1 MDILSARKILSVTQ
15 QVLRPNYNRVTW
27 KFSSAGKSTNLAE
40 SYIVFRMT
48 FINGVTNAD
57 ISKDEYYALLMKN
70 LCISFGDD
78 NGKSY
83 TPACLV
89 KHARLFIG
97 GGLVEEVLFSNLWT
111 QTIANLCNDVESL
124 ESNSLL
130 TGGVSNFS
138 TNGSIANQIAS
149 SIRNYAT
156 SGDVGIPLEVHLK
169 LGDIFGVCRNT
180 NFIMDK
186 VGGEIMIQMELED
199 VKNVL
204 QVRSIGSTY
213 PLPVQG
219 TVANVYDSLAT
230 SRYNIV
236 CQDQGL
242 VGQSTYKYVNT
253 TTPNSPFINA
263 ITSSV
268 QNPDGLFYDSSLFKN
283 IWSGLEDPTVQLG
296 LGKISTL
303 YTSNVFLAIN
313 DLNILGFQVGNYIRF
328 NFKRTDKT
336 GLTVPV
342 MFHYMQQITEVNIGN
357 IVFQG
362 YFQAPLPI
370 VPDGELTDTQLDSVN
385 VFRGYVPVQ
394 NIPTPAVSQYNACD
408 TEIVQIGQID
418 DFTPGTGSNIAT
430 FLKTGVIPST
440 CGVNTTLLNQL
451 CSMGVLSTS
460 VVNTN
465 PTSNGTEYVV
475 NKDSSQIMIQMNAL
489 DSTTPTHFFSTTPC
503 GDVFLNPDSSTQRK
517 IYSNQATTMPVEG
530 TNAVIESINYDA
542 EAQTYSM
549 TLRNLGSEGPIN
561 NSIQVGVPAKNLY
574 GREATIVPLGGT
586 FPAIGT
592 SAAQANFGISA
603 SIFLYKHRSRNTT
616 LTINQC
622 LAGQSYR
629 IDKVG
634 TSTLVNWNT
643 LITLPEPAITSNASG
658 VTFKCNVNAVPD
670 ANLGTG
676 TVYLVSP
683 LESVPISWA
692 IDKAEIVLLESS
704 DVSLPMS
711 NIFSTLK
718 CEPFTIENANELY
731 NRMFVVSEPNV
742 YNAYLMMPQSL
753 TEGDNKQS
761 LISYNR
767 NVQSIIWSI
776 NNLQTTNRP
785 IELMNNIS
793 SNPSSLQIEAMM
805 AVFENSEHKLKA
817 ISGIQSIAR
826 TNRNTPVIAPMVK
839 IYSAID
845 AMNHYLK
852 PNGCTLQITM
862 NGDRTNNNLII
873 PGNCYLFK
881 ECLRMLP
888 ML

>member
-27 KFSSAGKSTNLAE
+27 KFSSNGKSTDLSQ

-48 FINGVTNAD
+48 FTNGVTNAD

-156 SGDVGIPLEVHLK
+156 SGDVGIPLEIHLK

-180 NFIMDK
+180 NFIMDR

-204 QVRSIGSTY
+204 QVRSIGSPY

-219 TVANVYDSLAT
+219 TVANVYDALAT

-253 TTPNSPFINA
+253 TTPNSPFEEA
-263 ITSSV
+263 ITSSA

-283 IWSGLEDPTVQLG
+283 FWSGTGDVTIQLG
-296 LGKISTL
+296 KNINTL
-303 YTSNVFLAIN
+303 LTSNVALLVN
-313 DLNILGFQVGNYIRF
+313 DLNILGFQVGNYIRL

-342 MFHYMQQITEVNIGN
+342 MYHYIARITTVTVGVISLSN
-357 IVFQG
+357 
-362 YFQAPLPI
+362 YYTTPLPI

-385 VFRGYVPVQ
+385 VFRGFVPVQ
-394 NIPTPAVSQYNACD
+394 NIPNPVISQYNACD
-408 TEIVQIGQID
+408 TEIIQLGDIKD
-418 DFTPGTGSNIAT
+418 LNGTTSNIAT

-440 CGVNTTLLNQL
+440 FGVNKALLNQL

-460 VVNTN
+460 VVDAD
-465 PTSNGTEYVV
+465 PTSNGTAYVV
-475 NKDSSQIMIQMNAL
+475 NKDSSQIMIQMTPLNSTDQAL
-489 DSTTPTHFFSTTPC
+489 FTSTPC
-503 GDVFLNPDSSTQRK
+503 GDVFVNPDSSTQRQ
-517 IYSNQATTMPVEG
+517 IFSNQATTMPVEG

-542 EAQTYSM
+542 DTLTYSI

-561 NSIQVGVPAKNLY
+561 NSLQVGVPAKNLY
-574 GREATIVPLGGT
+574 GREATIARLGDT
-586 FPAIGT
+586 YPALAPNG
-592 SAAQANFGISA
+592 AQANVGIDC
-603 SIFLYKHRSRNTT
+603 SIYLYKHRSRNTT

-622 LAGQSYR
+622 LAGQTYR
-629 IDKVG
+629 VDKVG
-634 TSTLVNWNT
+634 DSVDADWNT
-643 LITLPEPAITSNASG
+643 LRVLPLTPLADVATG
-658 VTFKCNVNAVPD
+658 TTFKCNVNAGSGD
-670 ANLGTG
+670 LGTG

-718 CEPFTIENANELY
+718 VEPFTIETANELY
-731 NRMFVVSEPNV
+731 NRMFVVAEPNV
-742 YNAYLMMPQSL
+742 FNAYLMMPQSL

-785 IELMNNIS
+785 IELINNIS

-817 ISGIQSIAR
+817 ISGVQSIAR

-852 PNGCTLQITM
+852 PNGCTLQITL
-862 NGDRTNNNLII
+862 NGDRSNNDLII

-888 ML
+888 MM